1 MLNPIIN
8 QNEFDA
14 NVQSDKLKLLYHQS
28 YPAIFFSIIVAFIYA
43 YILSPLV
50 ASNLLFIWLG
60 FVVFSSF
67 IRLFLFLT
75 YRRQNPQGQDILKW
89 ENPYFIT
96 LMMSSLIWGV
106 GVVLLS
112 YKLPFLYQA
121 ITYFL
126 LIGMAGSA
134 LTVYSA
140 IRYFSI
146 ATVAIILVPETFMF
160 LLSGENTA
168 VMMAIAGI
176 IFMVSAFRATRVL
189 SETLHY
195 SYLLTHAFGR
205 AKEEAEKLARTD
217 MLTGLNNRR
226 AFTELSNIQVEYCKR
241 HEHPVSAIIID
252 VDHFKNINDSRG
264 HAAGDSALQHLAKI
278 LQNTTRSSDIIGRIG
293 GEEFSVL
300 LTNTDIN
307 EAANVA
313 EKLKD
318 WIADHP
324 VHIADDYF
332 SMTVSVGVASD
343 DSYNLELLLNRADK
357 AMYKAKQ
364 AGRNQVIYDEKDII
378 SEDTDI

>member
-1 MLNPIIN
+1 MLNSN
-8 QNEFDA
+8 NHHVFDA

-28 YPAIFFSIIVAFIYA
+28 FPAVLFSIFIAFIYA
-43 YILSPLV
+43 YILWSQ
-50 ASNLLFIWLG
+50 ANSNQLYLWLG
-60 FVVFSSF
+60 LVILSSA
-67 IRLFLFLT
+67 IRLFLFLA
-75 YRRQNPQGQDILKW
+75 YRRQNPHGQDVLKW

-96 LMMSSLIWGV
+96 LMMSSFIWGA

-112 YKLPFLYQA
+112 YKLPFLYQV
-121 ITYFL
+121 ITYFF

-146 ATVAIILVPETFMF
+146 STVSIILLPITLLF
-160 LLSGENTA
+160 LYSEENAA

-176 IFMVSAFRATRVL
+176 IFMVSAFRATRIL
-189 SETLHY
+189 SDTLHY
-195 SYLLTHAFGR
+195 SFLLTHALGR
-205 AKEEAEKLARTD
+205 AKEEAESLASTD

-226 AFTELSNIQVEYCKR
+226 AFTELSNNQIEYCKR

-252 VDHFKNINDSRG
+252 VDHFKSINDSRG

-278 LQNTTRSSDIIGRIG
+278 LQNTTRASDIIGRIG
-293 GEEFSVL
+293 GEEFAVL
-300 LTNTDIN
+300 LTCTHIS
-307 EAANVA
+307 EAALIA

-318 WIADHP
+318 WVAAHP
-324 VHIADDYF
+324 VHVEDEYF

-343 DSYNLELLLNRADK
+343 ESYNLESILSLADK

-364 AGRNQVIYDEKDII
+364 AGRNQVICNKEDILI
-378 SEDTDI
+378 EDTEV